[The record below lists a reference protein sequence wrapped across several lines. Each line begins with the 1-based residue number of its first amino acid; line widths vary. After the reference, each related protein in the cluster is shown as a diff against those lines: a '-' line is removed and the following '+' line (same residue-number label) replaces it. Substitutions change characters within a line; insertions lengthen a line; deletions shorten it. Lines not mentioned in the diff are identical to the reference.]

1 MERPAQ
7 RLTAVLGVTR
17 AMLATLDPTEA
28 VTVLVAEFGWDAAF
42 QSLAMLR
49 GDTAATAFGIAWER
63 LVLLP
68 FERELDLRP

>member
-1 MERPAQ
+1 MESPGQ

-17 AMLATLDPTEA
+17 AMLATLAPNEA
-28 VTVLVAEFGWDAAF
+28 VSVLVAEFGWDVAF

-49 GDTAATAFGIAWER
+49 GHDAVTAFGIAWER
-63 LVLLP
+63 LLLLP